1 MIRKPNRKLRL
12 LIIMASLALFATI
25 IVIRLALLMLRGNVE
40 GEVANSTVERGSIL
54 DRNGRILAIQMQF
67 DSVTAWTPDI
77 EDPQQLAVQLAPI
90 IDQEVAALAGRLQS
104 ASGFILLKRQ
114 ASLTEAR
121 EIRQLIDAGE
131 LRGIS
136 LQKSAGRVY
145 PEQTLAAPLIGYIG
159 IDNIGL
165 AGIEYSFDQQLST
178 SSENSSSQYGNHIFL
193 TIDINLQYFA
203 EELAARALREERAD
217 RVMLVIMQPASG
229 ELLASVSLPSFDPNN
244 FSSASESQRKNHVVA
259 SIYEPGSVFKIFSV
273 ATLLEQNAINH
284 NTRFN
289 TNLGYSGVD
298 EQYQIGDVG
307 EYGIIDVEGVIKFSS
322 NIGAALASDYIDPER
337 FYHTLVAL
345 GFGERTEIVLS
356 GEERGLFRDV
366 QEWTDRTKP
375 TIAIGQEIGVTALQ
389 MVTAASAIANRG
401 VMVRPQVVKRIVS
414 ANGELLMEY
423 GRNEW
428 RQPLSAETAQQMLQL
443 MQGATQPG
451 GTARR
456 VAIEGINI
464 AAKTGTAE
472 VYDTE
477 TERYS
482 DTHFV
487 ASTLAIF
494 PVEEPQFIVYA
505 IIDNPQG
512 QNIFGGQIVAPRIRE
527 MIEYIV
533 SYVGIEDEGQAIV
546 YDRSLAEG
554 LPTIPALE
562 DVIPNFIGLPKRS
575 LVPLLQQS
583 ALTVEIEG
591 SGWVVRQ
598 FPAPG
603 TPIDTNTIIYLEL
616 E

>member
-1 MIRKPNRKLRL
+1 MIKKPNRKLRI
-12 LIIMASLALFATI
+12 LIIMAALALFAAVI
-25 IVIRLALLMLRGNVE
+25 MIRLALLMLPGNVDE
-40 GEVANSTVERGSIL
+40 AVTSGTVERGSIL

-67 DSVTAWTPDI
+67 DSVTAWIPDI
-77 EDPQQLAVQLAPI
+77 EDPQQVAAQLAPI
-90 IDQEVAALAGRLQS
+90 IDQEVATLEERLQS

-114 ASLTEAR
+114 TSLTEAR
-121 EIRQLIDAGE
+121 EITQLIEAGE
-131 LRGIS
+131 LSGIS

-159 IDNIGL
+159 VDNIGL
-165 AGIEYSFDQQLST
+165 AGIEYSFDQQLTT
-178 SSENSSSQYGNHIFL
+178 SPENSASQYGNHVFL
-193 TIDINLQYFA
+193 TIDINIQYFA

-217 RVMLVIMQPASG
+217 RVMLLIMRPTSG
-229 ELLASVSLPSFDPNN
+229 ELLASVSRPSFDPNN
-244 FSSASESQRKNHVVA
+244 FSAASESQRKNHVIA

-273 ATLLEQNAINH
+273 AALLEQNAITR
-284 NTRFN
+284 NTSFN

-298 EQYQIGDVG
+298 EQYQISDVG
-307 EYGIIDVEGVIKFSS
+307 EYGIIDVEDIIKYSS
-322 NIGAALASDYIDPER
+322 NIGAALASDHIDRER
-337 FYHTLVAL
+337 FYYSLVTL
-345 GFGERTEIVLS
+345 GFGEPTEIVLG
-356 GEERGLFRDV
+356 GEERGIFREV
-366 QEWTDRTKP
+366 QEWTERTKP

-389 MVTAASAIANRG
+389 MVTAATAIANDG
-401 VMVRPQVVKRIVS
+401 VMVKPQVVKRIVS
-414 ANGELLMEY
+414 ANGELLVEY

-428 RQPLSAETAQQMLQL
+428 RQSLSAETAQQMLRF
-443 MQGATQPG
+443 MQAATLPE

-456 VAIEGINI
+456 VAIEDLDI

-472 VYDTE
+472 VYDRE

-482 DTHFV
+482 DSHFV

-494 PVEEPQFIVYA
+494 PAEEPQFIVYA

-512 QNIFGGQIVAPRIRE
+512 SSIFGGQIVAPLVRE
-527 MIEYIV
+527 MIEYII
-533 SYVGIEDEGQAIV
+533 SYVGIEEGAQAIL
-546 YDRSLAEG
+546 YDKPFYEG
-554 LPTIPALE
+554 LPSLPAFE
-562 DVIPNFIGLPKRS
+562 DTIPNFIGLPKRS

-603 TPIDTNTIIYLEL
+603 APIDANTTIYLEL